1 LNMIWEI
8 LEALIQ
14 SIGRPSN
21 ASSHGVGSFQNATI
35 ILRISE
41 SKKEDSIAAELYICD
56 HISWAFIIAIRQ
68 DATYSRSSP
77 SRAAGNR

>member
-1 LNMIWEI
+1 MILLLEYDMEDTII

-41 SKKEDSIAAELYICD
+41 SKKEDSIAAD
-56 HISWAFIIAIRQ
+56 
-68 DATYSRSSP
+68 
-77 SRAAGNR
+77 